1 MKKFIAAVCA
11 AVMVLGSTFT
21 AFAAPSATASD
32 VSGIKSASELVAAI
46 DKNNTKAADGKEVN
60 VTKASDES
68 VAALKDEVVDI
79 LQAKNTKDNKAYK
92 ATVMAVADIDIV
104 GADGGTV
111 TIAVPSV
118 KKGDTIIVLHWN
130 GTWEQSSVS
139 NVKVEDGK
147 VTATFSSL
155 SPVAIVKV
163 SEKVTSDKTGVGVST
178 LSLIAA
184 AGLAGA
190 VVCGKKKSN

>member
-1 MKKFIAAVCA
+1 MKKFFAAVCA
-11 AVMVLGSTFT
+11 AVMVLGSTMT

-32 VSGIKSASELVAAI
+32 VSGIKKPAELVTAIDATATKSDDGKVVVKEASEAS
-46 DKNNTKAADGKEVN
+46 VN
-60 VTKASDES
+60 
-68 VAALKDEVVDI
+68 ALSAEVVDI
-79 LQAKNTKDNKAYK
+79 LQSKNTKDNKAYK
-92 ATVMAVADIDIV
+92 ANVMAVADIKIE
-104 GADGGTV
+104 GKNGGTV

-118 KKGDTIIVLHWN
+118 KKGDTIIVLHYT
-130 GTWEQSSVS
+130 GSVWEEISG
-139 NVKVEDGK
+139 VKVEDGK